1 MFISLSVVGV
11 RMPQGSATAIVLI
24 NTDIGSEDEVL
35 EQLSRIDGVIEAS
48 VVYGV
53 YDVVVKVRAGTIEE
67 LKEIITN
74 KIRKLAKVKST
85 LTMIVV
91 EGKSFER
98 KTA

>member
-1 MFISLSVVGV
+1 MLISPFVFGA
-11 RMPQGSATAIVLI
+11 RMSEGSATAIVLL

-53 YDVVVKVRAGTIEE
+53 YDVVVKVRAKTIEE

-74 KIRKLAKVKST
+74 RIRKLSKVKST

-91 EGKSFER
+91 EGKTFEKR
-98 KTA
+98 

>member
-1 MFISLSVVGV
+1 MSE
-11 RMPQGSATAIVLI
+11 GSATAIVLL

-53 YDVVVKVRAGTIEE
+53 YDVVVKVRAKTIEE

-74 KIRKLAKVKST
+74 RIRKLSKVKST

-91 EGKSFER
+91 EGKTFE
-98 KTA
+98 KK

>member
-1 MFISLSVVGV
+1 MLTSSFVFGA
-11 RMPQGSATAIVLI
+11 RMSEGSATAIVLL

-35 EQLSRIDGVIEAS
+35 EQLSRIDGIVEAS

-53 YDVVVKVRAGTIEE
+53 YDVVVKVRARTIEE

-74 KIRKLAKVKST
+74 RIRKLSKVKST

-91 EGKSFER
+91 EGKTFE
-98 KTA
+98 KK

>member
-1 MFISLSVVGV
+1 MLTSPFVFGA
-11 RMPQGSATAIVLI
+11 RMSEGSATAIVLL

-53 YDVVVKVRAGTIEE
+53 YDVVVKVRAKTIEE

-74 KIRKLAKVKST
+74 RIRKLSKVKST

-91 EGKSFER
+91 EGKTFE
-98 KTA
+98 KK

>member
-1 MFISLSVVGV
+1 MLASSFVFGA
-11 RMPQGSATAIVLI
+11 RMSEGSATAIVLL

-35 EQLSRIDGVIEAS
+35 EQLSRIDGVVEAS

-53 YDVVVKVRAGTIEE
+53 YDVVVKVRARTIEE

-74 KIRKLAKVKST
+74 RIRKLSKVKST

-91 EGKSFER
+91 EGKTFE
-98 KTA
+98 KK

>member
-1 MFISLSVVGV
+1 MLSSPTVFGA
-11 RMPQGSATAIVLI
+11 RMSEGSATAIVLL

-35 EQLSRIDGVIEAS
+35 EQLSRIDGVVEAS

-53 YDVVVKVRAGTIEE
+53 YDVVVKVRARTIEE

-74 KIRKLAKVKST
+74 RIRKLSRVKST

-91 EGKSFER
+91 EGKTFEKR
-98 KTA
+98 

>member
-1 MFISLSVVGV
+1 MPISLSVVGA
-11 RMPQGSATAIVLI
+11 RMPQATATAIVLI

-35 EQLSRIDGVIEAS
+35 EQLSRIDGVVEAS

-53 YDVVVKVRAGTIEE
+53 YDVVVKVNAGTIEE

-74 KIRKLAKVKST
+74 KIRKLSKVKST

-91 EGKSFER
+91 EGKSFEKR
-98 KTA
+98 

>member
-1 MFISLSVVGV
+1 MLTSPSVFGV
-11 RMPQGSATAIVLI
+11 KMSEGSATAIVLL

-35 EQLSRIDGVIEAS
+35 EQLSRIDGVVEAS

-53 YDVVVKVRAGTIEE
+53 YDVVVKVKAKTIEE

-74 KIRKLAKVKST
+74 RIRKLSKVKST

-91 EGKSFER
+91 EGKTFEKR
-98 KTA
+98 

>member
-1 MFISLSVVGV
+1 MSE
-11 RMPQGSATAIVLI
+11 GSATAIVLL

-53 YDVVVKVRAGTIEE
+53 YDVVVKVRAKTIEE

-74 KIRKLAKVKST
+74 RIRKLSKVKST

-91 EGKSFER
+91 EGKTFEKR
-98 KTA
+98 

>member
-1 MFISLSVVGV
+1 
-11 RMPQGSATAIVLI
+11 MPEGSATAIVLL

-35 EQLSRIDGVIEAS
+35 EQLSRIDGVVEAS

-53 YDVVVKVRAGTIEE
+53 YDVVVKVRAKTIEE

-74 KIRKLAKVKST
+74 RIRKLSKVKST

-91 EGKSFER
+91 EGKTFEKR
-98 KTA
+98 